1 MKKVLLLILTVLML
15 MALIAC
21 RAPETVQPAESNDVA
36 SEAPVTTN
44 DVAEAPA
51 ATEEPET
58 FKLVLSIHDPTIP
71 WVQPMKAACDDVAKE
86 FGVEVLFTGPTPSDA
101 VKQLEQIKTLV
112 EQGQVDGLAIA
123 PLDDQTLRPYI
134 DELVDK
140 EIPVVTL
147 TTDSPE
153 SKRLAFYGQGHESL
167 ETIAYDLSKKTIELL
182 GPNPT
187 GKVAILNCLP
197 DLESL
202 IMRENGTKRALEE
215 YPGLENLG
223 TYAAKTDFAACY
235 ADVEALMTANPDI
248 VALFAEDSY
257 TTPSAAK
264 VLRDL
269 NIKDKVKLSGYDMT
283 EEALLLVKDGYLDIL
298 VGQNPYAQAY
308 YSVKALCE
316 YLMDG
321 TAPQT
326 LEVEAEYAT
335 PENIGEFLRVY
346 NVE

>member
-1 MKKVLLLILTVLML
+1 MKKVLILILSCVLA

-21 RAPETVQPAESNDVA
+21 QAPVEEPAETTPDVA
-36 SEAPVTTN
+36 TEPPV
-44 DVAEAPA
+44 
-51 ATEEPET
+51 ATEEPVTPTEEV
-58 FKLVLSIHDPTIP
+58 KEYNLVLSIHDPTIP
-71 WVQPMKAACDDVAKE
+71 WVQPMKAACDDIAME
-86 FGVEVLFTGPTPSDA
+86 FGVKVLFTGPTPADA

-134 DELVDK
+134 DELV
-140 EIPVVTL
+140 EQGIPVVTL

-153 SKRLAFYGQGHESL
+153 SKRMAFYGQGFESL
-167 ETIAYDLSKKTIELL
+167 ETIAYDLSKKTIELI

-202 IMRENGTKRALEE
+202 IMRENGTKRAIAE
-215 YPGLENLG
+215 YPGLEYVG

-248 VALFAEDSY
+248 IALFAEDSF

-264 VLRDL
+264 VLRDM

-283 EEALLLVKDGYLDIL
+283 EEALLLVKDGNLDIL

-308 YSVKALCE
+308 YSLKALYE
-316 YLMDG
+316 YLTND

-335 PENIGEFLRVY
+335 PENIGDFLRAY

>member
-1 MKKVLLLILTVLML
+1 MKKIFLLILSVVMV
-15 MALIAC
+15 MSLISC
-21 RAPETVQPAESNDVA
+21 QAPAQTDKPAESKDV
-36 SEAPVTTN
+36 T
-44 DVAEAPA
+44 EAPA
-51 ATEEPET
+51 TEAPAPTEEVVKYK
-58 FKLVLSIHDPTIP
+58 FVLSIHDPTAP
-71 WVQPMKAACDDVAKE
+71 WVQPMKAACDDIAKE
-86 FGVEVLFTGPTPSDA
+86 FGVEVLFTGPTPPDA

-112 EQGQVDGLAIA
+112 EQGQVNGLAVA
-123 PLDDQTLRPYI
+123 PLDDQTFRPYI
-134 DELVDK
+134 DELMDMG
-140 EIPVVTL
+140 IPVVAL
-147 TTDSPE
+147 TTDSPD
-153 SKRLAFYGQGHESL
+153 SKRMAFYGQGFESL

-202 IMRENGTKRALEE
+202 IMRENGTKRAIAE
-215 YPGLENLG
+215 YPGLEYIG

-248 VALFAEDSY
+248 VALFAEDSF

-269 NIKDKVKLSGYDMT
+269 NVKDKVKLSGYDMT

-308 YSVKALCE
+308 YSLKALYE
-316 YLMDG
+316 YLVNG
-321 TAPQT
+321 TNPET

-335 PENIGEFLRVY
+335 PGNIGEFLRAY